1 MKHKQN
7 DDGLLTPT
15 DYIHSK
21 RFVLFLNDFGNSC
34 FKSKQKRAGV
44 SEKRKSISCR
54 TGKDNS
60 LFIQNEQE
68 VT

>member
-1 MKHKQN
+1 MVI
-7 DDGLLTPT
+7 DS
-15 DYIHSK
+15 HSK
-21 RFVLFLNDFGNSC
+21 AELFQPHFRNSC

-68 VT
+68 IT